1 MPSSFSKSTG
11 TYAAIATG
19 AVVATY
25 AGARAFNSRNQSK
38 KDDGIDLN
46 NQTVEIDPV
55 EHIRRCTLY
64 KDVDIYSY
72 YKTIYP
78 SVQTLG
84 DVFYHG
90 YSISNNGPCLTNV
103 DLSNKI
109 SPLHW
114 ISYSIALEKIRY
126 IGTHLW
132 TTAKLTPMQ
141 SKVAIISVNRAEYSF
156 VEHACYMYG
165 FIVVA
170 LYTSYDSATIL
181 SMLEKTDTEVLVV
194 DNLDR
199 IKSFKNELL
208 QMTQIKQILV
218 MDELTTNEN
227 EKIQTISTIFK
238 TMQQADI
245 RPLPKI
251 DPDSIATFI
260 LTSGTTGKR
269 QQSSENKC
277 LINIYLR

>member
-1 MPSSFSKSTG
+1 
-11 TYAAIATG
+11 
-19 AVVATY
+19 
-25 AGARAFNSRNQSK
+25 
-38 KDDGIDLN
+38 
-46 NQTVEIDPV
+46 
-55 EHIRRCTLY
+55 
-64 KDVDIYSY
+64 
-72 YKTIYP
+72 
-78 SVQTLG
+78 
-84 DVFYHG
+84 
-90 YSISNNGPCLTNV
+90 
-103 DLSNKI
+103 
-109 SPLHW
+109 
-114 ISYSIALEKIRY
+114 
-126 IGTHLW
+126 
-132 TTAKLTPMQ
+132 
-141 SKVAIISVNRAEYSF
+141 
-156 VEHACYMYG
+156 MYG

-208 QMTQIKQILV
+208 QMTKIKQILV

-269 QQSSENKC
+269 QQSSEN
-277 LINIYLR
+277 NI